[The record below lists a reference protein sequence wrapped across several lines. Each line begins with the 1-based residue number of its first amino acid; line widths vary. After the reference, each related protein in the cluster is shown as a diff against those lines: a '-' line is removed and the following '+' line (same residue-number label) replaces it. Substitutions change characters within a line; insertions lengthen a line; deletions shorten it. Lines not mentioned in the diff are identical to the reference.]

1 MSSAKP
7 SPFGKS
13 GQNVPGPVTTGSQRR
28 KLLLKLSQKDA
39 LQALFQAKPY
49 PRIATRERL
58 PWELG
63 IAQSR
68 VQETQQERPGE
79 SGQSFSPSQTRYLVQ
94 TFTRDLFQGITNR
107 KELARHMGIPETRIQ
122 VSSPVSPW
130 AQDVAQESGGFS
142 PAERL
147 ELDAHM
153 VSKLKSLE
161 PTAETKRARQWLGPR
176 AKQHSSHDYS
186 CSRGPKGPTRCS
198 ELLFPLLTLPA
209 RGEHS
214 TIGRGKIETQGSSG
228 RDSSKRKGK
237 GVSSQ
242 AASPEGR
249 CGGEVFH
256 TDRHPGETGK
266 TQAPVGR
273 TLGQGVAGRNLQRER
288 RAHPGYIPVG
298 S

>member
-1 MSSAKP
+1 MPLTP
-7 SPFGKS
+7 SPRPQS
-13 GQNVPGPVTTGSQRR
+13 SSPGDSAREARR
-28 KLLLKLSQKDA
+28 KRAVISLSQTRIHV
-39 LQALFQAKPY
+39 QAFTGDLF
-49 PRIATRERL
+49 
-58 PWELG
+58 LG
-63 IAQSR
+63 IAAREELALQMGIPEPR
-68 VQETQQERPGE
+68 IQETQQERPGE

-198 ELLFPLLTLPA
+198 ELLFPLLTLPT

-228 RDSSKRKGK
+228 E
-237 GVSSQ
+237 
-242 AASPEGR
+242 AFSPHIPTLEK
-249 CGGEVFH
+249 
-256 TDRHPGETGK
+256 K
-266 TQAPVGR
+266 TLFCTGR
-273 TLGQGVAGRNLQRER
+273 TSRLILEDSEARGKKPV
-288 RAHPGYIPVG
+288 PGGLCLHWG
-298 S
+298 SFL